1 MSSGRHGETVFGT
14 RSNISLLRPGKLIY
28 IIFWG
33 YNMQPYSYH
42 FPTRI
47 FPGLNAITHRLILL
61 GVSALF
67 FTGPVFANLVINEIM
82 QNPSAVSDD
91 SGEWFEIFN
100 PDGAAVDID
109 GWTMKDDGSNS
120 HVINNGGPLMV
131 PAGGYLVLGNNS
143 NTGTNGGVT
152 VAYQYPSNFFMS
164 NSADELVLEDLSAT
178 EIDRVNWDGG
188 PNFPDPTGAS
198 MSLLDPALD
207 NNVGS
212 NWCTSTTPFGAG
224 DLGTPGAAN
233 NCNVV
238 DEIPTV
244 TTTTPANGGTGVAV
258 SANIEITFSE
268 DVTTTD
274 PWFTITCTSSGS
286 LTASVTGGPQSF
298 SLDPSSDF
306 ALSESCDV
314 VIIASQVADQD
325 GNADNM
331 ASDYSFSFDTNPV
344 LAGDLVINEVD
355 YDQSGTDFGEFIEIK
370 NRGDVAVDLNGWIVE
385 IVNGRNGGASV
396 ATTINLPDVSLA
408 AGDYFVI
415 CGEALN
421 VFPCDLD
428 VSPDSNLIQNGAPDA
443 VGLRSGDTLVDAVS
457 YEGDSGAP
465 YTEGSGEGLADFS
478 SVDFSGI
485 SRFPDGVDTNMNNV
499 DFSPRCV
506 TPGAANSAETGNCVD
521 PAPPILR
528 INEIDYDQPGADS
541 AEFIE
546 IINAGRAAADLS
558 GFELVLINGSGG
570 GAAVYDTIA
579 LPSVELGAGDY
590 FVVCDSS
597 ANVANCDLEG
607 FSSVQNGGPDA
618 VALVSG
624 IVLIDTV
631 SYEGDTAAPYTEGS
645 GSGLADS
652 GAGDQD
658 NRGISRFPDGQ
669 DTNQNNVDLVNACIT
684 PGIAN
689 TSLTEACSGTGPV
702 MEIFE
707 IQGNGFTSP
716 VAGQGIATLD
726 NVVTAVGPEGFFIQ
740 TPVERDDN
748 DIDTS
753 NGIYVYTGSA
763 PGVSVGDGVNVAG
776 SVIEFREFT
785 EFSAGSLVTV
795 VSGGNPLPAA
805 IVFDSNVPSP
815 DPMAPSCA
823 IEFECYEGML
833 VEITNGTVTGPNQRF
848 SSDII
853 AEVYITAASDRTYR
867 EPGIE
872 FPGIPG
878 LPEWDGNPEVFELDP
893 DKLGLGNDP
902 IPAGSHFD
910 AAGVLAS
917 EFFGYE
923 LWPTSLSVVPA
934 VIPQAVR
941 DRGVAE
947 MTVGALNL
955 FRLYDDID
963 DPAIPRIDPDTGIE
977 YGDPTNDTVIET
989 DEYMRRLTK
998 FSGYIRTVLMSP
1010 DILAVSE
1017 VESLKVLQDLA
1028 DQISA
1033 DDATVNYTPYLEN
1046 GNDIGGIN
1054 VGFLVLDTV
1063 EMDAVTQLGRWEILQ
1078 VPGYDDSLLNDRP
1091 PLLFEGR
1098 QVANGSDFPIAVIS
1112 IHSRSLGGI
1121 DGNEADRV
1129 QAKRLA
1135 QAQFVAQQA
1144 QDLQTANPDINLVI
1158 AGDFNAFEFTDSYVD
1173 VTGQMKGEVVPA
1185 DNVLSGP
1192 DLVEP
1197 NLLDQVL
1204 MIDAGERYSFIF
1216 RGNAQ
1221 TLDHALT
1228 STGLDELVR
1237 DFQIGRGNADAAVDL
1252 INDDSTVLRSSDHD
1266 GLVLFLAKDS
1276 DGDGVTD
1283 DADYCPGTVIPEAA
1297 PTDELRTNNFAL
1309 VDDDR
1314 LFDTKDANG
1323 VGPEAS
1329 FDIFDTA
1336 GCSCEQIV
1344 VEQGLGKGHLKFGC
1358 SVGEMEEW
1366 VEWVNLP

>member
-1 MSSGRHGETVFGT
+1 MQHPKRLPTLSLFNIFRPNHQAVFL
-14 RSNISLLRPGKLIY
+14 S
-28 IIFWG
+28 
-33 YNMQPYSYH
+33 
-42 FPTRI
+42 
-47 FPGLNAITHRLILL
+47 ILMM
-61 GVSALF
+61 F
-67 FTGPVFANLVINEIM
+67 FTGPVLADLVINEIM
-82 QNPSAVSDD
+82 QNPDAVSDGD
-91 SGEWFEIFN
+91 GEWFEIFN
-100 PDGAAVDID
+100 PDGVAVDID
-109 GWTMKDDGSNS
+109 GWTMKDDGSDS

-143 NTGTNGGVT
+143 DAGTNGGVT
-152 VAYQYPSNFFMS
+152 VNYQYPSFFLS
-164 NSADELVLEDLSAT
+164 NSADELVLVDLLAA

-188 PNFPDPTGAS
+188 PTFPDPTGAS
-198 MSLLDPALD
+198 MSLLVPASD

-233 NCNVV
+233 NCTVI
-238 DEIPTV
+238 DELPTV
-244 TTTTPANGGTGVAV
+244 STTTPADGGTGVAV
-258 SANIEITFSE
+258 SANINVTFSE

-274 PWFTITCTSSGS
+274 QWFTISCGSSGS
-286 LTASVTGGPQSF
+286 HAATVTGGPQSF
-298 SLDPSSDF
+298 SLDPSLDF
-306 ALSESCDV
+306 ALSETCDV
-314 VIIASQVADQD
+314 VIIAAQVADQD

-344 LAGDLVINEVD
+344 LAADLVINEVD
-355 YDQSGTDFGEFIEIK
+355 YDQPGSDFGEFVEIK
-370 NRGDVAVDLNGWIVE
+370 NRGDVAVDLNGWAVE
-385 IVNGRNGGASV
+385 IINGRNGGASV

-428 VSPDSNLIQNGAPDA
+428 VSPNTNLIQNGSPDA
-443 VGLRSGDTLVDAVS
+443 VGLRSGGTLVDAVS

-465 YTEGSGEGLADFS
+465 YTEGSGDGLADFS
-478 SVDFSGI
+478 SAGFSGI
-485 SRFPDGVDTNMNNV
+485 SRFPDGVDTDMNNV

-506 TPGAANSAETGNCVD
+506 TPGAANTAETSDCVD
-521 PAPPILR
+521 PAPPKLR
-528 INEIDYDQPGADS
+528 INEIDYDQPGSDS

-546 IINAGRAAADLS
+546 IVNAGRAAATLS
-558 GFELVLINGSGG
+558 DFELVLINGSGG
-570 GAAVYDTIA
+570 GAVVYDTIA

-607 FSSVQNGGPDA
+607 FSSVQNGAPDA
-618 VALVSG
+618 VALISG

-631 SYEGDTAAPYTEGS
+631 SYEGDTGAPYTEGS
-645 GSGLADS
+645 GSGLVDS
-652 GAGDQD
+652 SGD
-658 NRGISRFPDGQ
+658 NRSISRFPDGQ
-669 DTNQNNVDLVNACIT
+669 DTDQNNVDLVNVCIT

-689 TSLTEACSGTGPV
+689 TALTENCSGTGPV
-702 MEIFE
+702 KEIFE
-707 IQGNGFTSP
+707 IQGNGFASP
-716 VAGQGIATLD
+716 FAGQGIATVD

-740 TPVERDDN
+740 TPVVRDDN
-748 DIDTS
+748 EIDTS
-753 NGIYVYTGSA
+753 NGIYVYTASA
-763 PGVSVGDGVNVAG
+763 PGVSVGDGVDVAG
-776 SVIEFREFT
+776 SVAEFREFT

-795 VSGGNPLPAA
+795 VSSGNPIPAA

-815 DPMAPSCA
+815 DPTAPSCA

-833 VEITNGTVTGPNQRF
+833 VEITNGSVTGPNQRF
-848 SSDII
+848 NTDLI
-853 AEVYITAASDRTYR
+853 AEVYITAASERTFR

-872 FPGIPG
+872 YPGVPG

-893 DKLGLGNDP
+893 NKLGLGNDP

-923 LWPTSLSVVPA
+923 LWPTSLTVIPA
-934 VIPQAVR
+934 VIPQSVR
-941 DRGVAE
+941 ERDVAE

-963 DPAIPRIDPDTGIE
+963 DPEIPRIDPDTEIE
-977 YGDPTNDTVIET
+977 YDPPTNDELRET

-1017 VESLKVLQDLA
+1017 VESEKVLQDLA
-1028 DQISA
+1028 NQIMA

-1063 EMDAVTQLGRWEILQ
+1063 EMDAVTQLGRWEILA
-1078 VPGYDDSLLNDRP
+1078 YDGSLLNDRP

-1098 QVANGSDFPIAVIS
+1098 QVADGSDFPIAVIS
-1112 IHSRSLGGI
+1112 IHGRSLSGI
-1121 DGNEADRV
+1121 DDSRADRV

-1135 QAQFVAQQA
+1135 QAQFVAQQV
-1144 QDLQTANPDINLVI
+1144 QDMQTANPDINLVV
-1158 AGDFNAFEFTDSYVD
+1158 AGDFNSFEFSDSYVD
-1173 VTGQMKGEVVPA
+1173 VTGQMKGEIVPA

-1204 MIDAGERYSFIF
+1204 MIDAGERYSFNF

-1228 STGLDELVR
+1228 SAGLDELVR
-1237 DFQIGRGNADAAVDL
+1237 DFQFGRGNSDAAVDL

-1266 GLVLFLAKDS
+1266 GLVLFLVKDS

-1297 PTDELRTNNFAL
+1297 PTRELRTNNFAL

-1314 LFDTKDANG
+1314 IFDTKDPNG
-1323 VGPEAS
+1323 VGPEVS

-1358 SVGEMEEW
+1358 SLGEMEEW